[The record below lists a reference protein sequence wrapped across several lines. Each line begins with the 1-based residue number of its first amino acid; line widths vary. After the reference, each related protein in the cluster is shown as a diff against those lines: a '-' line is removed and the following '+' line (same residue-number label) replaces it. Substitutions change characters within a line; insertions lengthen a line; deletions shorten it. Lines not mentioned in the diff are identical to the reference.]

1 MPWVGNYSA
10 MRMTLLR
17 APRERKIYYLW
28 VSEMC
33 GERGAE
39 SLDFLASPLDP
50 ADFTDASVLLLL
62 TQVLLRILKEVII
75 HVTIQN
81 R

>member
-1 MPWVGNYSA
+1 
-10 MRMTLLR
+10 
-17 APRERKIYYLW
+17 
-28 VSEMC
+28 MC

-50 ADFTDASVLLLL
+50 ADFTDVSVLLLL
-62 TQVLLRILKEVII
+62 TQVLLRILKEAII

>member
-1 MPWVGNYSA
+1 

-28 VSEMC
+28 ASGMY
-33 GERGAE
+33 GERGAK

-50 ADFTDASVLLLL
+50 TDFTDASV
-62 TQVLLRILKEVII
+62 
-75 HVTIQN
+75 
-81 R
+81 